1 MDNIEPK
8 YVIKPRFNILYELIM
23 PTGKKIKKS
32 LLMLICVIA
41 LYVLLIICKG
51 VVDFDKILNGVNVDL
66 ILNTIFI
73 VLIVILCIKTAI
85 HIVFQVLQYKNLS
98 FSFFDEYL
106 IYEDS
111 FLNQH
116 RKTIQYSNIKEV
128 EIRRTITDRILGF
141 GIIVIYTNAENS
153 NNGLVIYSIRNPQ
166 ECYNKIQKLLEE
178 AKNIRSKV
186 DYNSNNEQKSVENVD
201 NKEENSTLDEDAE
214 EVRKIVNFSEED
226 EKDFNDSLKNINN
239 E

>member
-8 YVIKPRFNILYELIM
+8 YVIKPRFSILYEMIM

-32 LLMLICVIA
+32 LLMLLCVII
-41 LYVLLIICKG
+41 LYIVLIIFKDII
-51 VVDFDKILNGVNVDL
+51 DFDKVISGVNVDL

-73 VLIVILCIKTAI
+73 ILIIALCVKTAI
-85 HIVFQVLQYKNLS
+85 HIIFQVLQYKHLS
-98 FSFFDEYL
+98 FSFYDEYM

-153 NNGLVIYSIRNPQ
+153 NNGLVIYSIRKPQ
-166 ECYNKIQKLLEE
+166 ECYNKIQHILEE
-178 AKNIRSKV
+178 SKNIRNKITHEQSNEVKNV
-186 DYNSNNEQKSVENVD
+186 YNQDEKTSQG
-201 NKEENSTLDEDAE
+201 EEAI
-214 EVRKIVNFSEED
+214 EVSKIVNFSEED
-226 EKDFNDSLKNINN
+226 EKNFNDSLKNINN
-239 E
+239 

>member
-8 YVIKPRFNILYELIM
+8 YVIKPRFSILYEMIM

-32 LLMLICVIA
+32 LLMLLCVII
-41 LYVLLIICKG
+41 LYIVLIIFKDII
-51 VVDFDKILNGVNVDL
+51 DFDKIISGVNVDL

-73 VLIVILCIKTAI
+73 ILIIALCVKTAI
-85 HIVFQVLQYKNLS
+85 HIIFQVLQYKHLS
-98 FSFFDEYL
+98 FSFYDEYM

-153 NNGLVIYSIRNPQ
+153 NNGLVIYSIRKPQ
-166 ECYNKIQKLLEE
+166 ECYNKIQHILEE
-178 AKNIRSKV
+178 SKNIRNKISHEQ
-186 DYNSNNEQKSVENVD
+186 SNEVKNVD
-201 NKEENSTLDEDAE
+201 NQDEKTSQGEEAI
-214 EVRKIVNFSEED
+214 EVSKIVNFSEED
-226 EKDFNDSLKNINN
+226 EKNFNDSLKNINN
-239 E
+239 

>member
-8 YVIKPRFNILYELIM
+8 YVIKPRFSILYEMIM

-32 LLMLICVIA
+32 LLMLLCVII
-41 LYVLLIICKG
+41 LYIVLIIFKDII
-51 VVDFDKILNGVNVDL
+51 DFDKIISGVNVDL

-73 VLIVILCIKTAI
+73 ILIIALCVKTAI
-85 HIVFQVLQYKNLS
+85 HIIFQVLQYRHLS
-98 FSFFDEYL
+98 FSFYDEYM

-153 NNGLVIYSIRNPQ
+153 NNGLVIYSIRKPQ
-166 ECYNKIQKLLEE
+166 ECYNKIQHILEE
-178 AKNIRSKV
+178 SKNIRNKISHEQ
-186 DYNSNNEQKSVENVD
+186 SNEVKNVD
-201 NKEENSTLDEDAE
+201 NQDEKTSQGEEAI
-214 EVRKIVNFSEED
+214 EVSKIVNFSEED
-226 EKDFNDSLKNINN
+226 EKNFNDSLKNINN
-239 E
+239 

>member
-8 YVIKPRFNILYELIM
+8 YVIKPRFSILYEMIM

-32 LLMLICVIA
+32 LLMLLCVII
-41 LYVLLIICKG
+41 LYIVLIIFKDII
-51 VVDFDKILNGVNVDL
+51 DFDKIISGVNVDL

-73 VLIVILCIKTAI
+73 ILIIALCVKTAI
-85 HIVFQVLQYKNLS
+85 HIIFQILQYKHLS
-98 FSFFDEYL
+98 FSFYDEYM

-153 NNGLVIYSIRNPQ
+153 NNGLVIYSIRKPQ
-166 ECYNKIQKLLEE
+166 ECYNKIQHILEE
-178 AKNIRSKV
+178 SKNIRNKITHEQ
-186 DYNSNNEQKSVENVD
+186 SNEVKNVD
-201 NKEENSTLDEDAE
+201 NQDEKTSQGEEAI
-214 EVRKIVNFSEED
+214 EVSKIVNFSEED
-226 EKDFNDSLKNINN
+226 EKNFNDSLKNINN
-239 E
+239 

>member
-8 YVIKPRFNILYELIM
+8 YVIKPRFSILYEMIM

-32 LLMLICVIA
+32 LLMLLCVII
-41 LYVLLIICKG
+41 LYIVLIIFKDII
-51 VVDFDKILNGVNVDL
+51 DFDKIISGVNVDL

-73 VLIVILCIKTAI
+73 ILIIALCVKTAI
-85 HIVFQVLQYKNLS
+85 HIIFQILQYKHLS
-98 FSFFDEYL
+98 FSFYDEYM

-153 NNGLVIYSIRNPQ
+153 NNGLVIYSIRKPQ
-166 ECYNKIQKLLEE
+166 ECYNKIQHILEE
-178 AKNIRSKV
+178 SKNIRNKISHEQ
-186 DYNSNNEQKSVENVD
+186 SNEVKNVD
-201 NKEENSTLDEDAE
+201 NQDEKTSQGEEAI
-214 EVRKIVNFSEED
+214 EVSKIVNFSEED
-226 EKDFNDSLKNINN
+226 EKNFNDSLKNINN
-239 E
+239 